1 MPGLNFTDMNTRLQE
16 AVNGV
21 EERFEADLEAFDP
34 ATASSADMISLQVGM
49 QKWSLA
55 TQLQT
60 NTLKTVGDGLKSTVS
75 NIR

>member
-1 MPGLNFTDMNTRLQE
+1 MPGLNLVDLNTRLQE

-21 EERFEADLEAFDP
+21 EERFQADIEAFDP

-49 QKWSLA
+49 QKWTLA

-60 NTLKTVGDGLKSTVS
+60 NSLKTVGDGLKNTVS